1 MQFKGMNLCDFCFEP
16 IEPGTVC
23 TKCGL
28 SHENYQAEAGLLMP
42 GTNLLGKYIIGRVL
56 GRGGFGATYL
66 AYSSERDRL
75 VAIKEYYPTGIANR
89 AEGKEKISIVSNDKR
104 EVFEKG
110 AKRFFEEAETMSRF
124 NTNKNV
130 VSVYE
135 FFYANDTVY
144 YSMEY
149 LEGIDLKGYIAK
161 KGGRLSEAEAVAI
174 MKGICEA
181 LVAVHSTMTLHRDI
195 SPDNIFVCTNGDV
208 KLIDFGAAKQVIGG
222 AQQVYSVVVKQGF
235 APEEQYKSNGKQG
248 SWTDIYAVGASI
260 YYAVTGKI
268 PTDAM
273 NRLEN
278 PEITFDSSLNLSPQ
292 FVSIIKKCLQR
303 KIEDRYQSAI
313 ELLGALDE
321 IDTQNVVIGGAEYV
335 QAVYNGVTSGLQGD
349 AVDLGGV
356 VNAGGARPQTGY
368 NPWDTGYAS
377 QGPFTGYGTSQ
388 GPFTGYGTSQGPF
401 TGYINPKGEN
411 DGILKGLI
419 IGVASLII
427 VALIIVLIVT
437 LTRPMGPPQP
447 NIPGTPGT
455 MQPPGV
461 PGMAPM
467 GGMPMGGQNTGL
479 IIGCIAAIAVMLVV
493 VIATAVFYK
502 KKK

>member
-16 IEPGTVC
+16 IGPGNVC

-28 SHENYQAEAGLLMP
+28 SHEKYQAEAGLLMP

-66 AYSSERDRL
+66 AYSSERDKV

-89 AEGKEKISIVSNDKR
+89 AKGEEKISIVSDDKR
-104 EVFEKG
+104 KVFEKG
-110 AKRFFEEAETMSRF
+110 ANRFFEEAKTMSRF

-161 KGGRLSEAEAVAI
+161 KGGKLSEAEAVTI
-174 MKGICEA
+174 MRGICDA
-181 LVAVHSTMTLHRDI
+181 LVAVHSTQMLHRDI

-208 KLIDFGAAKQVIGG
+208 KLIDFGAAKQVIGD

-235 APEEQYKSNGKQG
+235 APAEQYKSNGKQG
-248 SWTDIYAVGASI
+248 VWTDIYAVGASI

-273 NRLEN
+273 NRVEN

-292 FVSIIKKCLQR
+292 FMNIIKKCLQS

-313 ELLGALDE
+313 ELLGALGE
-321 IDTQNVVIGGAEYV
+321 LNVQEVVIGGADYV
-335 QAVYNGVTSGLQGD
+335 QTIYNGVSSGLQGA
-349 AVDLGGV
+349 AVNFGG
-356 VNAGGARPQTGY
+356 NNGGMPQSQIQAQPQTGY
-368 NPWDTGYAS
+368 NPYVNNSHYPNSQIPPQNMTYYPQSGYPQS
-377 QGPFTGYGTSQ
+377 QYPQSQ
-388 GPFTGYGTSQGPF
+388 YPQSQYPQSQYQVEKYAESKEKSGM
-401 TGYINPKGEN
+401 
-411 DGILKGLI
+411 LKGLI
-419 IGVASLII
+419 IGVAALII
-427 VALIIVLIVT
+427 VALLIILIVN
-437 LTRPMGPPQP
+437 LVGPGGMPPQP
-447 NIPGTPGT
+447 
-455 MQPPGV
+455 QPPMPGG
-461 PGMAPM
+461 PGMP
-467 GGMPMGGQNTGL
+467 PMGGQPP
-479 IIGCIAAIAVMLVV
+479 M
-493 VIATAVFYK
+493 
-502 KKK
+502 

>member
-16 IEPGTVC
+16 IGPGDVC
-23 TKCGL
+23 TNCGL
-28 SHENYQAEAGLLMP
+28 TYEKYQAEAGLLMP

-66 AYSSERDRL
+66 AYSSERDKV

-89 AEGKEKISIVSNDKR
+89 AKGEEKISIVSDDKR
-104 EVFEKG
+104 KVFEKG
-110 AKRFFEEAETMSRF
+110 ANRFFEEAKTMSRF

-161 KGGRLSEAEAVAI
+161 KGGKLSEAEAVTI
-174 MKGICEA
+174 MKGICDA
-181 LVAVHSTMTLHRDI
+181 LVAVHSTQTLHRDI

-208 KLIDFGAAKQVIGG
+208 KLIDFGAAKQVIGD

-235 APEEQYKSNGKQG
+235 APAEQYKSNGKQG
-248 SWTDIYAVGASI
+248 VWTDIYAVGASI

-273 NRLEN
+273 NRVEN

-292 FVSIIKKCLQR
+292 FISIIKKCLQS

-313 ELLGALDE
+313 ELLGALNE
-321 IDTQNVVIGGAEYV
+321 INTQNVVIGGAEYV
-335 QAVYNGVTSGLQGD
+335 QSVYNGVTSGLQGD
-349 AVDLGGV
+349 AVNFGG
-356 VNAGGARPQTGY
+356 NNNMGGGAAAQPQTGY
-368 NPWDTGYAS
+368 NPYANNSHYPNSQVPPQNMTYYPQSGYPNSGYPQS
-377 QGPFTGYGTSQ
+377 QYPQSQ
-388 GPFTGYGTSQGPF
+388 YPQSQYQVEKYAESKEKSGM
-401 TGYINPKGEN
+401 
-411 DGILKGLI
+411 LKGLI
-419 IGVASLII
+419 IGVA
-427 VALIIVLIVT
+427 ALIIVVLLIILIVN
-437 LTRPMGPPQP
+437 LVSPGPVG
-447 NIPGTPGT
+447 PG
-455 MQPPGV
+455 MQPPP
-461 PGMAPM
+461 PGGMQPPPM
-467 GGMPMGGQNTGL
+467 GQPMQPPMGGQP
-479 IIGCIAAIAVMLVV
+479 MP
-493 VIATAVFYK
+493 
-502 KKK
+502 

>member
-16 IEPGTVC
+16 IGPGNVC
-23 TKCGL
+23 AKCGL
-28 SHENYQAEAGLLMP
+28 SHEKYQAEAGLLMP

-66 AYSSERDRL
+66 AYSSERDKV

-89 AEGKEKISIVSNDKR
+89 AKGEEKISIVSDDKR
-104 EVFEKG
+104 KVFEKG
-110 AKRFFEEAETMSRF
+110 ANRFFEEAKTMSRF

-161 KGGRLSEAEAVAI
+161 KGGKLSEAEAVTI
-174 MKGICEA
+174 MKGICDA
-181 LVAVHSTMTLHRDI
+181 LVAVHSTQTLHRDI

-208 KLIDFGAAKQVIGG
+208 KLIDFGAAKQVIGD

-235 APEEQYKSNGKQG
+235 APAEQYKSNGKQG
-248 SWTDIYAVGASI
+248 VWTDIYAVGASI

-273 NRLEN
+273 NRVEN

-292 FVSIIKKCLQR
+292 FISIIKKCLQS

-313 ELLGALDE
+313 ELLGALNE
-321 IDTQNVVIGGAEYV
+321 INTQNVVIGGAEYV
-335 QAVYNGVTSGLQGD
+335 QSVYNGVTSGLQGD
-349 AVDLGGV
+349 V
-356 VNAGGARPQTGY
+356 VNFGGNNNMGGGAATQPQTGY
-368 NPWDTGYAS
+368 NPYANNSHYPNSQVPPQNMTYYPQSGYPNSGYPQS
-377 QGPFTGYGTSQ
+377 QYPQSQ
-388 GPFTGYGTSQGPF
+388 YPQSQYQVEKYAESKEKSGM
-401 TGYINPKGEN
+401 
-411 DGILKGLI
+411 LKGLI
-419 IGVASLII
+419 IGVVALII
-427 VALIIVLIVT
+427 VALLIILIVN
-437 LTRPMGPPQP
+437 LVSPGPMPGGP
-447 NIPGTPGT
+447 G
-455 MQPPGV
+455 MQPPP
-461 PGMAPM
+461 PGGMQPPPM
-467 GGMPMGGQNTGL
+467 GQPMQPPMGGQP
-479 IIGCIAAIAVMLVV
+479 MP
-493 VIATAVFYK
+493 
-502 KKK
+502 